1 MAVSTSVNV
10 GILAFR
16 AKDIYT
22 DRISGP
28 NFVKGR
34 TFGCGLFYCP
44 FSMSETLD
52 LPVALAAAPF
62 DTVGATVG
70 SVVKQISRALRR
82 TEIEPEWVTHANFI
96 DEDCPDRFGL
106 GPSAPWPVEQSTRRV
121 SLAVG
126 RGNSEGWIIGVDV
139 IELVTDGESQLW
151 KSVPLIRIKSL
162 SRSQAWSIA
171 AVVSR
176 LLDID

>member
-1 MAVSTSVNV
+1 MAVPY
-10 GILAFR
+10 A
-16 AKDIYT
+16 DY
-22 DRISGP
+22 GP
-28 NFVKGR
+28 
-34 TFGCGLFYCP
+34 P
-44 FSMSETLD
+44 MSEILD

-62 DTVGATVG
+62 DTVRATVG
-70 SVVKQISRALRR
+70 SVAEQISRALHR

-106 GPSAPWPVEQSTRRV
+106 GPSAPWPVEESTRRV

-126 RGNSEGWIIGVDV
+126 RGNSEGWVIRIDV
-139 IELVTDGESQLW
+139 LELATNGESQLW

>member
-1 MAVSTSVNV
+1 MP
-10 GILAFR
+10 L
-16 AKDIYT
+16 
-22 DRISGP
+22 
-28 NFVKGR
+28 
-34 TFGCGLFYCP
+34 
-44 FSMSETLD
+44 TLD

-62 DTVGATVG
+62 ETVGMTVG
-70 SVVKQISRALRR
+70 SVVDQISRALRR

-106 GPSAPWPVEQSTRRV
+106 GPSAPWPVEESNRRV

-126 RGNSEGWIIGVDV
+126 RGSSEGRVIRIDV
-139 IELVTDGESQLW
+139 LELATNGESELW